1 LPTNDNQRTRD
12 PTHALTVIPMPPKI
26 AKLAGLGAFAA
37 CAGIVALFLLFVYGT
52 RPTPSAG
59 MDGTLRFLT
68 WFSVAGVFL
77 ALLGV
82 HVMLGR
88 RLLALSRGERP
99 AA

>member
-1 LPTNDNQRTRD
+1 
-12 PTHALTVIPMPPKI
+12 MPPKI

-37 CAGIVALFLLFVYGT
+37 SAGIAALFLLFVYGT
-52 RPTPSAG
+52 RPTPTSG
-59 MDGTLRFLT
+59 LDGTQRFIA
-68 WFSVAGVFL
+68 WFTVAGVLL

-88 RLLALSRGERP
+88 RLLALARGEST